1 MFSTILALVV
11 SQLFFYTVPLADL
24 LDVWG
29 LSGAAVRASVDLG
42 LHHESGLR
50 RNSRT
55 AIETDIRRRVFWM

>member
-1 MFSTILALVV
+1 MSFTILTLAV
-11 SQLFFYTVPLADL
+11 SQSLFYTVAPANV

-42 LHHESGLR
+42 LHHESRLR
-50 RNSRT
+50 GNSRT